1 MKTKFSTRMLALA
14 LILTLLVP
22 MLVFNVSAEEESA
35 TITFDDKAKRT
46 TFTSSQQ
53 VWEENGITVTND
65 KSASTSNVGDYAKPA
80 RFYKSSKLTVAFDKP
95 ITKIVFDCNSSSYA
109 TALKNAIS
117 GSTVSSD
124 KVTVI
129 LDGTAT
135 SFTVASLTGGQVRV
149 DSVTVYYAA
158 AQGSEPTPSINIS
171 GDGALQIGDT
181 VTLTATPAN
190 ITGNVAWSS
199 SDETVATV
207 DGGVVTGK
215 KMGKA
220 TITASIGEVQ
230 ATHEVTVYPKENSEI
245 TVGEALDIATLAG
258 ESGTPYTYMIMGT
271 VKSID
276 TAYST
281 DYKNITV
288 TISDDTGSISV
299 FRMKGGEDL
308 LVGQTIIVCGGLNT
322 YNGKP
327 QVAAGSTYELTI
339 NESLK
344 QLDVKMSLAYSYET
358 AMESDATV
366 YKNSSFALRV
376 GADKALADIEGV
388 TSYGLMVS
396 AGDKDVYFSTDAK
409 SWNAEGEYCY
419 VTIDLGDIIN
429 DLDKLSTKFTVK
441 AYVEVDGAKYTSEN
455 EATYSVADM
464 VNAYYGQGIAEVAPL
479 YEYLVAN
486 GKI

>member
-22 MLVFNVSAEEESA
+22 MLVFHASAEDGSA

-46 TFTSSQQ
+46 TFTTSQQ

-65 KSASTSNVGDYAKPA
+65 KASSTSNVADYAKPA

-95 ITKIVFDCNSSSYA
+95 ITKIVFDCNNSTYA

-117 GSTVSSD
+117 DATVSASAD
-124 KVTVI
+124 KVTVT

-135 SFTVASLTGGQVRV
+135 SFTVNSLTGGQVRI
-149 DSVTVYYAA
+149 DSVTVYYATSE
-158 AQGSEPTPSINIS
+158 GGEPTPSIAIS

-215 KMGKA
+215 KLGKA

-230 ATHEVTVYPKENSEI
+230 ATHEVVVYPEANSEI
-245 TVGEALDIATLAG
+245 TVGEACALAPYWSG
-258 ESGTPYTYMIMGT
+258 ESFFYITGT
-271 VKSID
+271 VESID
-276 TAYST
+276 NAYSEK
-281 DYKNITV
+281 YGNITV
-288 TISDDTGSISV
+288 TINDGTGSIKV
-299 FRMKGGEDL
+299 YRMKGGETL
-308 LVGQTIIVCGGLNT
+308 AVGQEIIVCGKLTT
-322 YNGKP
+322 YNGTP
-327 QVAAGSTYELTI
+327 QVAEASTYELTI

-344 QLDVKMSLAYSYET
+344 QLDVKMSLAYRYET
-358 AMESDATV
+358 VETGYA
-366 YKNSSFALRV
+366 NSSFALRF
-376 GADKALADIEGV
+376 GADKALADIEGI
-388 TSYGLMVS
+388 TSYGLVVS
-396 AGDKDVYFSTDAK
+396 AGDKEVYFSTDAN
-409 SWNAEGEYCY
+409 SWMVDDAFCS
-419 VTIDLGDIIN
+419 VTVDLGDIIN
-429 DLDKLSTKFTVK
+429 DLTKLSTKFTAK
-441 AYVEVDGAKYTSEN
+441 AYVEVDGVKYVSET

-464 VNAYYGQGIAEVAPL
+464 IKEYHGLGILEVTDL
-479 YEYLVAN
+479 YDYLAAN
-486 GKI
+486 GLI